1 MWQQA
6 LRLQLNVAPRVRHQR
21 LAMARGS
28 GLLDGLIALAI
39 LAFGMLTMTR
49 FQGRMV
55 AQTTDAQARQVA
67 TQMSSELLATVLV
80 DTSNAACYTLP
91 QSGTCAN
98 TAAKTRA
105 ADWATRV
112 AASAIPVI
120 GPAVGAAVDAISS
133 HHPSRIGPFQGESET
148 LQYLQLQRQIEQETR
163 AFETASNVLKARHD
177 ATMNAI
183 RNLRS

>member
-6 LRLQLNVAPRVRHQR
+6 FRLQLSAAPRARRQR
-21 LAMARGS
+21 LVMARGS
-28 GLLDGLIALAI
+28 GLIDGLIALAI

-49 FQGRMV
+49 FQGRML

-80 DTSNAACYTLP
+80 DTTNAACYTLP

-112 AASAIPVI
+112 AAALPGTVTTTSTLDSATGRMTVEVTWT
-120 GPAVGAAVDAISS
+120 GKDNGD
-133 HHPSRIGPFQGESET
+133 
-148 LQYLQLQRQIEQETR
+148 TR
-163 AFETASNVLKARHD
+163 RLTTVTDVR
-177 ATMNAI
+177 
-183 RNLRS
+183 